1 MEITDRR
8 IRICQ
13 FIAQFSAAHGYAPT
27 VRQIGRG
34 VGISSTSVVQYYLL
48 RLERA
53 GILKRDPG
61 VSRGLVLRPVSIS
74 TLRRPVSRKAT
85 RNGSLKNAK

>member
-1 MEITDRR
+1 MESTGRR

-13 FIAQFSAAHGYAPT
+13 FIAQFRDQHGYAPT

-34 VGISSTSVVQYYLL
+34 VGITSTSLVQYYLL

-61 VSRGLVLRPVSIS
+61 VSRGLVLQPDFIS

-85 RNGSLKNAK
+85 RNGPLKNAK